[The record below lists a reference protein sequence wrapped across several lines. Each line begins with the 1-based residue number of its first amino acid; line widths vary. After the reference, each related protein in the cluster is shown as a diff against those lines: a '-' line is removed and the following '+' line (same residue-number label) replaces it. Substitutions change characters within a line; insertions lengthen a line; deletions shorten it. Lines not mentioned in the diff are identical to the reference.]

1 MQIEQPDLYQHP
13 APFEINPYWQE
24 EMTLG
29 PGPPPRRNRGRTAN
43 SDKTAKTDKTDTSR
57 TLTTAGTQSTLDS
70 KGSSSI
76 SLGPAQDSSQ
86 LLGGQGW
93 NRKRYQRPD
102 EEYLE
107 NIEEH
112 GPVTKP
118 KPTYFTARAPPV
130 NDLHPPV
137 VSTLPSNWEDRKWMK
152 AKPPSAAF
160 MEGKKGVTYVKKKSD
175 SASPKQSAERAD
187 TPVSQ
192 SGTERRRKRRPPPI
206 SLSTDSDADSI
217 ASDSSRDEPP
227 RPIPVMKRLSR
238 RKKVGDDDLWI
249 ETDDERL
256 ELEKRWSR

>member
-1 MQIEQPDLYQHP
+1 MQIAQPDLYQHP

-43 SDKTAKTDKTDTSR
+43 SDRTAKTDKTDTSR
-57 TLTTAGTQSTLDS
+57 TLTTAGTQSTMDS
-70 KGSSSI
+70 LGSSSI
-76 SLGPAQDSSQ
+76 SLGPVQDPSH
-86 LLGGQGW
+86 LLGGHGW

-102 EEYLE
+102 EEFLE

-112 GPVTKP
+112 DPIAKP
-118 KPTYFTARAPPV
+118 KPSYFTARAPPV

-160 MEGKKGVTYVKKKSD
+160 MEGKKGVTYVKKKTD
-175 SASPKQSAERAD
+175 AASLKQSAERAD
-187 TPVSQ
+187 TPVSH

-206 SLSTDSDADSI
+206 SLGTDSDADSI
-217 ASDSSRDEPP
+217 ASDSSSDEPP
-227 RPIPVMKRLSR
+227 RPMPVMKRGSR
-238 RKKVGDDDLWI
+238 RRKVDNGDLWLKS
-249 ETDDERL
+249 EDEQFAP
-256 ELEKRWSR
+256 EKRWSR